1 MPSVGAPTAVT
12 GPFVYVWAMA
22 TARYRLTAVLA
33 FLLVAGPVAIGWQG
47 GHRPGERVPRLVSS
61 ALAGQVAA
69 AGLPSA
75 GSWAMPDA
83 VAAATGSPVSA
94 TSSPAAAI
102 SSPASASPAA
112 ATGSP
117 VPVIGGP
124 AAAARSLALSP
135 SALRSCPAA
144 AAACVDL
151 GDHLTWLQSDGH
163 ITYGPVQM
171 EPGAPGTPE
180 ATPRGTFRVQWKAGP
195 GYISTEYGEPMPYA
209 VFFAPGGVAFHGG
222 SLTKPSHGCVHLDIG
237 SAQYYHDHLP
247 IGAEVVVF

>member
-1 MPSVGAPTAVT
+1 
-12 GPFVYVWAMA
+12 MA

-33 FLLVAGPVAIGWQG
+33 FLLVAGTVAIGWQG
-47 GHRPGERVPRLVSS
+47 GHRPGERAPRVVPS
-61 ALAGQVAA
+61 ALTGQVAA

-75 GSWAMPDA
+75 GTWAMPDA
-83 VAAATGSPVSA
+83 VAAATGRPAPTSGSPVPA
-94 TSSPAAAI
+94 TSSPPAI
-102 SSPASASPAA
+102 SSLASAS
-112 ATGSP
+112 
-117 VPVIGGP
+117 P

-163 ITYGPVQM
+163 ITYGPVRM

-195 GYISTEYGEPMPYA
+195 SYISTEYGEPMPYA

-222 SLTKPSHGCVHLDIG
+222 SLTKASHGCVHLDIG
-237 SAQYYHDHLP
+237 SAQYYHDHLT

>member
-1 MPSVGAPTAVT
+1 
-12 GPFVYVWAMA
+12 MA

-33 FLLVAGPVAIGWQG
+33 FLLVAGTVAIGWQG
-47 GHRPGERVPRLVSS
+47 GHRPGERVPRVVSS

-75 GSWAMPDA
+75 GAWAMPDA
-83 VAAATGSPVSA
+83 VAAATGSPVPATGSPVPA
-94 TSSPAAAI
+94 TSSPAAAV

-117 VPVIGGP
+117 APAIGGP

-151 GDHLTWLQSDGH
+151 ADHLTWLQSDGH

-180 ATPRGTFRVQWKAGP
+180 ATPRGTFRVQWKAVP